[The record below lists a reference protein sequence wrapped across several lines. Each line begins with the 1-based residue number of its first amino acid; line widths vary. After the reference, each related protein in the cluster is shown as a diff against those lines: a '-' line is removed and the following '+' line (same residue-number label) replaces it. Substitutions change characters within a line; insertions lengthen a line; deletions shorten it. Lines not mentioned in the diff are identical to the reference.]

1 MANVFSTLGHNSK
14 KPLSGVLVVS
24 LIYAI
29 YKAKKQFS
37 KNIAGDSSNKKQS
50 SQQAKKKHKKVGV
63 NAEFIEQMKKLLP
76 ICVPGMSKSLYRK
89 LSMLYLHA
97 VKKVSFQRNLVCW
110 SYLQQCSLLVHGWT
124 FGFRASMGKRAKH
137 SEGDSRI

>member
-29 YKAKKQFS
+29 YKAKKQFT

-76 ICVPGMSKSLYRK
+76 ICVPGMSELLWQAYIIFTFNE
-89 LSMLYLHA
+89 
-97 VKKVSFQRNLVCW
+97 KVCFQRNLVCW
-110 SYLQQCSLLVHGWT
+110 SYLQQFSLPVHG
-124 FGFRASMGKRAKH
+124 
-137 SEGDSRI
+137 

>member
-1 MANVFSTLGHNSK
+1 MANVFSTLGRNSK

-50 SQQAKKKHKKVGV
+50 SQQTKKKHKKVGV
-63 NAEFIEQMKKLLP
+63 NADFIEQMKKLLP
-76 ICVPGMSKSLYRK
+76 ICVPGR
-89 LSMLYLHA
+89 
-97 VKKVSFQRNLVCW
+97 
-110 SYLQQCSLLVHGWT
+110 SLLLYQFYIIFT
-124 FGFRASMGKRAKH
+124 FDIKVYFQKNP
-137 SEGDSRI
+137 DC